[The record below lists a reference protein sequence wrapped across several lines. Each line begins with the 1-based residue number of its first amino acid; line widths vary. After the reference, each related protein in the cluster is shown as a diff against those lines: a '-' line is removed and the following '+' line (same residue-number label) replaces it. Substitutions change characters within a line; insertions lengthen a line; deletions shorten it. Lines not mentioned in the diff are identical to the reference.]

1 MRLSL
6 ATIALAGSTSLV
18 SAAVIPKPTDLPSL
32 INVVGDVVGDFI
44 DKFAKALPKELFEVT
59 RAKPI
64 SLEEAKAKFTNTT
77 EAPGFRAPKMNLM
90 LAAQGTCANPR
101 VRVEW
106 DSLSNNDRQ
115 AFVNGLKCLLGRSP
129 SGQFSQSRN
138 RYEDLVALHQ
148 TLTPNVHE
156 SAKFLVWHRYF
167 LWTFEDILR
176 SECGFN
182 APLPWFDETRYA
194 GRFRDSSL
202 FSDQWFGGIAASGNC
217 ITNGQFANLALNVG
231 PSQNNE
237 RHCLARDDRPDWT
250 INCNQDYVDYCNS
263 MGDFASMAGCAESG
277 PHAWGHNGIGSVM
290 LDVWA
295 SPGDPIF
302 WLHHGFVDRNWRI
315 WQNQNSERV
324 RSINGNDKGGNPLTL
339 DTTVNVYGMR
349 RDVTI
354 REILDTTDQT
364 LCYKYNY

>member
-1 MRLSL
+1 MRLSIV
-6 ATIALAGSTSLV
+6 TVALAGTTLT
-18 SAAVIPKPTDLPSL
+18 SAAVLPKPSDLPS
-32 INVVGDVVGDFI
+32 IITAVTDFI
-44 DKFAKALPKELFEVT
+44 NKTVKELPLERFEPT
-59 RAKPI
+59 RAKPLT
-64 SLEEAKAKFTNTT
+64 LEEAKAKFGNGT
-77 EAPGFRAPKMNLM
+77 EEESKFRAPKMNLL
-90 LAAQGTCANPR
+90 LAAQGNCANPR

-106 DSLSNNDRQ
+106 DNMNNNDRQ
-115 AFVNGLKCLLGRSP
+115 AFVNGIKCLMGRNP
-129 SGQFSQSRN
+129 SGQFGQSRN

-167 LWTFEDILR
+167 LWTFEDIMR
-176 SECGFN
+176 SECGYT

-194 GRFRDSSL
+194 GRFRDSSI
-202 FSDQWFGGIAASGNC
+202 FSDQWLGGIAASGFC

-231 PSQNNE
+231 PGQSNQA
-237 RHCLARDDRPDWT
+237 HCLARNDNPEWT
-250 INCNQDYVDYCNS
+250 ANCNQGYVDYCNG
-263 MGDFASMAGCAESG
+263 MGDFASMASCSETG

-295 SPGDPIF
+295 SPGDPVF
-302 WLHHGFVDRNWRI
+302 WLHHGFVDRSWRI
-315 WQNQNSERV
+315 WQNQNSDRV
-324 RSINGNDKGGNPLTL
+324 RTINGNDKGGNPLTL